1 MSLGNILK
9 ICASNRE
16 ATEEAKRISD
26 LLPEWKYYGRH
37 NILKKDDSRIYV
49 THLSG
54 HTEDDL
60 VGTYW
65 DTLVISENVTGDWHQ
80 LLPRIKDVY
89 AVPES
94 VLEIVRGRNVT

>member
-16 ATEEAKRISD
+16 ASEEAKRISD

-37 NILKKDDSRIYV
+37 NILRKGDSRIYV
-49 THLSG
+49 TYLSE

-60 VGTYW
+60 AGTYW
-65 DTLVISENVTGDWHQ
+65 DNLVISENVTGDWHQ
-80 LLPRIKDVY
+80 LLPRIKGVY
-89 AVPES
+89 AVSDS
-94 VLEIVRGRNVT
+94 VLEIVRGGS